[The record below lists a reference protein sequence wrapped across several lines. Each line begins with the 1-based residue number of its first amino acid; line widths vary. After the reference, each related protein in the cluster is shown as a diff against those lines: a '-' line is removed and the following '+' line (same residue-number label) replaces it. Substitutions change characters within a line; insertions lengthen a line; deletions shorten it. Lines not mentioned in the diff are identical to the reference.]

1 MTRIAKRPPDSLFA
15 IVSDAWTA
23 PFWEAASQGKLT
35 VCRCGNCGQF
45 RMPPTPFC
53 SNCRSQ
59 EIDWTTLPG
68 TGTLYTYT
76 VVERAIMPEMED
88 CIPYVPAVV
97 ELDGAPGIRLIT
109 NIVDSALDDIV
120 AGARVGVL
128 FDKVEGGAVPRFRIT
143 KDAA

>member
-23 PFWEAASQGKLT
+23 PFWEAASQSKLT
-35 VCRCGNCGQF
+35 VCRCGQCGRF

-53 SNCRSQ
+53 PNCRSQ
-59 EIDWTTLPG
+59 DVDWTDIPG

-76 VVERAIMPEMED
+76 VVERAIMPELED

-97 ELDGAPGIRLIT
+97 ELDSAPGIRLIT
-109 NIVDSALDDIV
+109 NIVESPIEAIV
-120 AGARVGVL
+120 AGARVRVL
-128 FDKVEGGAVPRFRIT
+128 FDRVEGGAVPRFRIIE
-143 KDAA
+143 DAA